1 MATSESLPWKLRQAR
16 LERSIKQV
24 ELARQLGVSQ
34 AAVSQ
39 FERGNTSALSFAKIK
54 DAARVLGLDLLRERE
69 AAVESRA
76 LMYCERADCLA
87 NVAYTRGG
95 KTIVRPRMTLA
106 AAGMASYCCECGEL
120 LLDHCPNEDCAQPV
134 SEGSFCAACGTAYV
148 PPAAAGGG
156 ENGQADGRGRDLERI
171 RELTRPRVLD

>member
-1 MATSESLPWKLRQAR
+1 MPTAESLPWKLRQAR
-16 LERSIKQV
+16 LERSIKQT
-24 ELARQLGVSQ
+24 ELAQQLGVSQ

-69 AAVESRA
+69 EAADARA
-76 LMYCERADCLA
+76 LMFCEHADCLA
-87 NVAYTRGG
+87 NVAYSRGS

-106 AAGMASYCCECGEL
+106 AAGVASHCCECGEL

-134 SEGSFCAACGTAYV
+134 AEGSFCPACGTAYV
-148 PPAAAGGG
+148 RPAAAGG
-156 ENGQADGRGRDLERI
+156 NGQAGGRDVETI
-171 RELTRPRVLD
+171 RELTQPRILG